1 MTRGRGRRCR
11 ILLAG
16 TLVLT
21 LAAMPAAPG
30 RTAPVEPLQHAPSR
44 AGEWGFEAAATVI
57 PFGRRLPVPD
67 GSGGQTTQT
76 HLEYGAGLSV
86 AASYTVTDAWTV
98 SLSAAADGTVWRAG
112 ASGGPAADWRW
123 EGGPLRAGLGAQ
135 WRLGGSGPVR
145 HRLALDADFGEAVVF
160 GLAWRADAVRDPVV
174 LSGGAG
180 IEMAAGSGARA
191 AVSLSLGLGF
201 VANDHVSMAVS
212 ARHRLP
218 PAPDGLPY
226 SGLTAGVYYSPG
238 RDGRLTWGFE
248 TTLHVQGP
256 DVRAGFGV
264 SLSLAAGPR

>member
-1 MTRGRGRRCR
+1 M
-11 ILLAG
+11 
-16 TLVLT
+16 
-21 LAAMPAAPG
+21 
-30 RTAPVEPLQHAPSR
+30 EPLQHAPSR

-57 PFGRRLPVPD
+57 PRAPAGGAD

-135 WRLGGSGPVR
+135 WRLGGRGPVR

-180 IEMAAGSGARA
+180 IEMAAGSGAGGG
-191 AVSLSLGLGF
+191 VMSLGLG
-201 VANDHVSMAVS
+201 
-212 ARHRLP
+212 LWP
-218 PAPDGLPY
+218 
-226 SGLTAGVYYSPG
+226 
-238 RDGRLTWGFE
+238 
-248 TTLHVQGP
+248 TTT
-256 DVRAGFGV
+256 
-264 SLSLAAGPR
+264 

>member
-135 WRLGGSGPVR
+135 WRLGGCGPVR

-180 IEMAAGSGARA
+180 IEMAAGSGAPA
-191 AVSLSLGLGF
+191 AASFSLGLGF